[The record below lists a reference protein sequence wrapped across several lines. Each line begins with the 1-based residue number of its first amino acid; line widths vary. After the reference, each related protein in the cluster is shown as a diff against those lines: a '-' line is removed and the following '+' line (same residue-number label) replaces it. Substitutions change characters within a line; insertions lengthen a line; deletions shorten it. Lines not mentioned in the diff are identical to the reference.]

1 MSKDIRITEPSAEMQ
16 YKIVNARKAIATQK
30 QRYIKC
36 PYCQHNAIAV
46 YEDTRGHVETK
57 CKKCG
62 RVTVFDV
69 VNMRRQAIPFL
80 MKKMK

>member
-1 MSKDIRITEPSAEMQ
+1 MRSNIRITEPSQEMMS
-16 YKIVNARKAIATQK
+16 KIVQARQAIAEQK
-30 QRYIKC
+30 ARYIKC

-62 RVTVFDV
+62 RITVYDV
-69 VNMRRQAIPFL
+69 LSMRKIVVHVNP
-80 MKKMK
+80 K

>member
-1 MSKDIRITEPSAEMQ
+1 MSKNIRISEPSPEMMG
-16 YKIVNARKAIATQK
+16 KIIRARQAIAEQK
-30 QRYIKC
+30 PRFIKC
-36 PYCQHNAIAV
+36 PYCQHNSIVV

-69 VNMRRQAIPFL
+69 MNMRRIIVHTSPTRS
-80 MKKMK
+80 